1 MTGITRVSI
10 ASGEALESIF
20 SDLNNLVVVTTTSEQ
35 YVNSFGF
42 TEEEVFAALDEYGME
57 DRQEEVKRWYDS
69 FTFGSKRD
77 IYNPWSILNY
87 LKTRKSSA
95 YWANTSSNSLVGKL
109 IREGSRDVKMTMEN
123 LLRGETFYTEID
135 EQIVFKQ
142 LDYSQSAIW
151 SLLLASGCLRVESY
165 DELVPGGGR
174 WEYGLKLTNMEVR
187 LMFERMIEV
196 WFRIQREAGADRMNV
211 FIIDNGL
218 KD

>member
-77 IYNPWSILNY
+77 IYNGP
-87 LKTRKSSA
+87 TP
-95 YWANTSSNSLVGKL
+95 
-109 IREGSRDVKMTMEN
+109 
-123 LLRGETFYTEID
+123 
-135 EQIVFKQ
+135 
-142 LDYSQSAIW
+142 
-151 SLLLASGCLRVESY
+151 
-165 DELVPGGGR
+165 VP
-174 WEYGLKLTNMEVR
+174 T
-187 LMFERMIEV
+187 V
-196 WFRIQREAGADRMNV
+196 WWVN
-211 FIIDNGL
+211 
-218 KD
+218 